1 MMMRSNRNF
10 KILMIPLMV
19 LLLISSSFSFMV
31 FFGFKELSDLRTEM
45 PLSKMGLILIQIIIT
60 VFIYYHWVK
69 KLNKILPWKKIWI
82 ARFAADAGTVVL
94 MVFCV
99 LNVIKLLEQAG
110 YFSTGVDH
118 FKDEGIFIMP
128 LMIHTLYI
136 TLIELSL
143 SYEEK
148 NDLEFQL
155 SHIEK
160 LHLHSQYQA
169 LKQQLDH
176 HFLFNNLSVL
186 SSIIYEDVEKA
197 DAFIQ
202 RLSSVYRYVLSI
214 NKNDLVTVEEELEF
228 IRSYLQLYKFRFE
241 GGFNYTID
249 VDASCLKEQI
259 PPLTLQVLVENS
271 IKHNVVSLSKP
282 LNICIYNKESKL
294 IVENN
299 IQIRESA
306 VQSTHTGLQNLKDKY
321 KLLGTEAPCS
331 NISDTH
337 YRVTINLI
345 PKDND

>member
-1 MMMRSNRNF
+1 MKSKRNL

-19 LLLISSSFSFMV
+19 LLLISSSFGFMI
-31 FFGFKELSDLRTEM
+31 FFGFKELSDLQTLM
-45 PLSKMGLILIQIIIT
+45 PLPKMGLIFIQIIVT
-60 VFIYYHWVK
+60 VTIYYYWVK

-82 ARFAADAGTVVL
+82 ARFAVDASTVLL
-94 MVFCV
+94 MAFSL
-99 LNVIKLLEQAG
+99 LNVIKLLEQGG
-110 YFSTGVDH
+110 YFSSDVNH

-148 NDLEFQL
+148 HDLEFQL

-169 LKQQLDH
+169 LKQQIDH

-241 GGFNYTID
+241 GGFNYTVD
-249 VDASCLKEQI
+249 VDATCLKKQI

-282 LNICIYNKESKL
+282 LNITIYNKKNKL
-294 IVENN
+294 FVENN
-299 IQIRESA
+299 IQFRESG
-306 VQSTHTGLQNLKDKY
+306 VQSTHTGLQNLDEKY
-321 KLLGTEAPCS
+321 KLLDIEAPITE
-331 NISDTH
+331 ISEKH
-337 YRVTINLI
+337 YKVAINLI
-345 PKDND
+345 SKDND